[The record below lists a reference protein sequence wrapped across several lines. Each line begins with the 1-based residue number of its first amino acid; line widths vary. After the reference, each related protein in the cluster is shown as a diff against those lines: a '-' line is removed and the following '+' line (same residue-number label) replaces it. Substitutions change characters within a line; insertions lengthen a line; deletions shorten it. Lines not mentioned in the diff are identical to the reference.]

1 MAMPPKPM
9 PPMGG
14 APNTPPMGGPPMG
27 GAMPPPVN
35 PPANRLDSLMGA
47 AGPVTG
53 MGGPPPMPE
62 DPMIGADPMQEEMD
76 TVAAGIE
83 PQEIV
88 EGFASS
94 VMELTNGS
102 VEGAVSLLQST
113 IDTLLSSQTEDPEMS
128 QDAGRLEELLG
139 GLPV

>member
-1 MAMPPKPM
+1 MAMPPRPM

-14 APNTPPMGGPPMG
+14 APNTPPMGGPPPMG

-35 PPANRLDSLMGA
+35 PPTNRLDSLMGA

-128 QDAGRLEELLG
+128 QDAGRIEEMLA
-139 GLPV
+139 GLV

>member
-1 MAMPPKPM
+1 MAMPPRPM

-35 PPANRLDSLMGA
+35 PPTNRLDSLMGA

-53 MGGPPPMPE
+53 MSGPPPMPE
-62 DPMIGADPMQEEMD
+62 DPIIGADSMQEEMD

-102 VEGAVSLLQST
+102 VEGAVSLFQST

-128 QDAGRLEELLG
+128 QDAGRIEEMLA
-139 GLPV
+139 GLV